1 MTPFR
6 EGALQMMLRT
16 GSACISMIA
25 VVLVAAM
32 ILSTSA
38 VAQGAGVLNGTLVD
52 PQGAAI
58 SKAEISLCWSHT
70 DNDMKWNG
78 VGAEKQKP
86 PHKRLLR
93 IVTDSAGR
101 YSVKLP
107 PGNWDIYAYRDGFA
121 PTCAIALVELGKT
134 TIVNLQFSRYAAMS
148 VQ

>member
-1 MTPFR
+1 
-6 EGALQMMLRT
+6 MMLRT
-16 GSACISMIA
+16 GSAYIFMIA

-38 VAQGAGVLNGTLVD
+38 VAQGTGVLNGSLVD
-52 PQGAAI
+52 PQGAAN
-58 SKAEISLCWSHT
+58 SKAEISLRWNYT

-78 VGAEKQKP
+78 VGGEKQKP
-86 PHKRLLR
+86 PRRRLLR
-93 IVTDSAGR
+93 LVTDSAGR
-101 YSVKLP
+101 YSVKLT
-107 PGNWDIYAYRDGFA
+107 PGNWNIFAYNDGFA